1 MFRRRSLRR
10 AYRQENRGGF
20 HRQVRQA
27 NELLDEGQFAEATQA
42 FQKLAHDAESAY
54 PKRAPYLF
62 MQAGQASTLGGQT
75 KNGVVLFKQGLTI
88 LGAQGRFRRMQ
99 HAGERIVADLTSR
112 GLTSEAAE
120 ITTLIKGGMPRQQ
133 VLDSAGPAKKPTLPT
148 HCPSCGAAVRP
159 DEVDWLDDLTAECS
173 YCGSP
178 VRAETRK
185 L

>member
-27 NELLDEGQFAEATQA
+27 NELMDENKYAEATQA
-42 FQKLAHDAESAY
+42 FQKLAHDAEGAY
-54 PKRAPYLF
+54 PRRAPFLYL
-62 MQAGQASTLGGQT
+62 QAGQASILGGGT
-75 KNGVVLFKQGLTI
+75 KNGVGYFKQGLTL

-99 HAGERIVADLTSR
+99 HAGDRIAADLTAR
-112 GLTSEAAE
+112 GLAAEAAE
-120 ITTLIKGGMPRQQ
+120 ITALIQGGMAQQ
-133 VLDSAGPAKKPTLPT
+133 RVSDSPAPVKRPALPT

-159 DEVDWLDDLTAECS
+159 DEVDWLDDITAECS

-178 VRAETRK
+178 VRAEK
-185 L
+185 